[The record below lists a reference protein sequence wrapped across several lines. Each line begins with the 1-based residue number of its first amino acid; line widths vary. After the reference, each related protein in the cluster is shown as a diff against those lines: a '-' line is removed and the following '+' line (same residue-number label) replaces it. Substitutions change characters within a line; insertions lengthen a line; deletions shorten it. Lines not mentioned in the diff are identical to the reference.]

1 MEGGLKFDYYFGV
14 EAEQFSFYRVPRT
27 LIKDK
32 RFKDLSSDAKLLYG
46 LMLDRMALSMK
57 NGWLDDENRVYII
70 YTLENIIDDLNCG
83 KDKGVKILAEL
94 DGDKGVGLIER
105 KKRGLGKPTIIYVK
119 NFITCEEAG
128 ETKSAYDQ
136 EQNEAVPELM
146 EQGESVVSQEFGD
159 VEVKTPE
166 KPKSED
172 AEYRSPEFGKAE
184 VKTSEKPNSV
194 KNAGRSP
201 EFGKTEVKTSDNP
214 KCRVLKN
221 RSTEFGNSDPNYNN
235 TNYNNMSYN
244 NLINLSGTEQ
254 AQEENADGIDT
265 MDEIN
270 AYMQLIQENIEYDY
284 YMRYAEKPDR
294 ELVEELY
301 QIICDVVCVKRAS
314 VRIGKEDY
322 PYELVKSKFL
332 KLNQGH
338 IEYVMGCLKNTTTK
352 IGNIRSYLITSLYNA
367 PNTMNHYYQ
376 QEVQHDMYGGGW
388 HEKGIV

>member
-1 MEGGLKFDYYFGV
+1 
-14 EAEQFSFYRVPRT
+14 
-27 LIKDK
+27 
-32 RFKDLSSDAKLLYG
+32 
-46 LMLDRMALSMK
+46 
-57 NGWLDDENRVYII
+57 
-70 YTLENIIDDLNCG
+70 
-83 KDKGVKILAEL
+83 
-94 DGDKGVGLIER
+94 
-105 KKRGLGKPTIIYVK
+105 
-119 NFITCEEAG
+119 
-128 ETKSAYDQ
+128 
-136 EQNEAVPELM
+136 
-146 EQGESVVSQEFGD
+146 
-159 VEVKTPE
+159 
-166 KPKSED
+166 
-172 AEYRSPEFGKAE
+172 
-184 VKTSEKPNSV
+184 
-194 KNAGRSP
+194 
-201 EFGKTEVKTSDNP
+201 
-214 KCRVLKN
+214 
-221 RSTEFGNSDPNYNN
+221 
-235 TNYNNMSYN
+235 MSYN